1 MSCTAAGM
9 STPDP
14 PDLPTA
20 ILRRDAARQALVD
33 AERAVLL
40 AALRQTKGNRTRA
53 AALLGQPVRTLFRHV
68 AALGA
73 DAPPPPETSTMTRT
87 S

>member
-1 MSCTAAGM
+1 MS
-9 STPDP
+9 SPKPEDL
-14 PDLPTA
+14 PDLDTA
-20 ILRRDAARQALVD
+20 ILRRADARQALAD

-40 AALRQTKGNRTRA
+40 AALRATGGNRTKA
-53 AALLGQPVRTLFRHV
+53 ARLLGMPDRTIFRHV

-73 DAPPPPETSTMTRT
+73 DAPPPPETSTMTRA

>member
-1 MSCTAAGM
+1 MS
-9 STPDP
+9 PPPEDP

-20 ILRRDAARQALVD
+20 ILRRAAARQALAD

-40 AALRQTKGNRTRA
+40 AALRQTGGNRTRA
-53 AALLGQPVRTLFRHV
+53 AELLGKPARTVFRHV

-73 DAPPPPETSTMTRT
+73 DAPPPPANGTMTRT

>member
-1 MSCTAAGM
+1 MS
-9 STPDP
+9 SPKPEDL
-14 PDLPTA
+14 PDLDTA
-20 ILRRDAARQALVD
+20 ILRRADARQALAD

-40 AALRQTKGNRTRA
+40 AALRATGGNRTKA
-53 AALLGQPVRTLFRHV
+53 ARLLGLPVRTLFRHV

-73 DAPPPPETSTMTRT
+73 DAPPPPETSTMTRA